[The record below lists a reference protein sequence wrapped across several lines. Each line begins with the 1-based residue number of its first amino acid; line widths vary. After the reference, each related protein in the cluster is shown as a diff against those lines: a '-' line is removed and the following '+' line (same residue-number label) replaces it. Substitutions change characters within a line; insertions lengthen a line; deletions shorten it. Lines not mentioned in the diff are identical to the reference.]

1 MFSIKFSISQSQLLF
16 VCLDGGLFTVPTL
29 SAILN
34 ITTRFMVMD
43 SSTNSGTDDIAI
55 QLGSQYSNKF
65 NFQPT
70 NNETYQPNIQLAKN
84 DYP

>member
-1 MFSIKFSISQSQLLF
+1 MFFIKFSNSQSQLLF
-16 VCLDGGLFTVPTL
+16 VSLDGGLFTVPTL

-34 ITTRFMVMD
+34 ITNRFLVMD

-55 QLGSQYSNKF
+55 QLESKYSNKF

-70 NNETYQPNIQLAKN
+70 TMRPIS
-84 DYP
+84 PIFS